1 MSSRA
6 TIDEFLALPAIAV
19 AGVSRDKK
27 RFGWQVYEA
36 LNKGGR
42 KIYPLNPKYTD
53 INGEK
58 CYSSIAELPEK
69 VRGLLVVTGNNNS
82 AEIVRQGA
90 DYGIEYVWIQQM
102 SDSPE
107 ALKIAEENNLKLIKK
122 ECIMMFA
129 EPVKIVHRFH
139 RGLWKIIGKYPKN

>member
-1 MSSRA
+1 MTSKT
-6 TIDEFLALPAIAV
+6 TINEFLELPAIAV

-27 RFGWQVYEA
+27 RFGWAVYEA
-36 LNKGGR
+36 LNRGGR
-42 KIYPLNPKYTD
+42 KVYPLNPKYPD

-58 CYSSIAELPEK
+58 CYGSISELPEK

-82 AEIVRQGA
+82 ADVVRQGA
-90 DYGIEYVWIQQM
+90 EQGIEYLWLQQM

-107 ALKIAEENNLKLIKK
+107 ALKIAEENNMKLIKK

-129 EPVKIVHRFH
+129 EPVKSVHRFH
-139 RGLWKIIGKYPKN
+139 RGLWKLFGKYPKK